1 MFRADPLRDYRPVVP
16 FVLPIYLHLSPTG
29 DLMDVVEVLVN
40 SERSNGFVDVR
51 KSPLYERDKDTRNF

>member
-1 MFRADPLRDYRPVVP
+1 
-16 FVLPIYLHLSPTG
+16 
-29 DLMDVVEVLVN
+29 MDVVEVLVN